1 MPFQLTNN
9 LYYASISKQGLH
21 IISLL
26 VNLNIGGNE
35 MYILS
40 TIVMAILAIA
50 LVAVPIII
58 LMTDEDKWDS

>member
-1 MPFQLTNN
+1 MLSKRLF
-9 LYYASISKQGLH
+9 ASISKQGLH

-26 VNLNIGGNE
+26 VNLNIGGKQ